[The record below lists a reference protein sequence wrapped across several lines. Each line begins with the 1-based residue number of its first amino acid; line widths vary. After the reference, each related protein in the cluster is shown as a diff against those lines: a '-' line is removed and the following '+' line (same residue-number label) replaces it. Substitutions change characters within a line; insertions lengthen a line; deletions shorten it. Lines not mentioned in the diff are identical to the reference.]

1 MKNFTKSILFLTAGL
16 MMAVNVC
23 GESNLCSVAPEH
35 PAATGG
41 TAVVFSWNTADN
53 GDVVVSIAPSTGT
66 SSATFRENGF
76 TGDVDQFK
84 VLSGEGFATEENAS
98 KYFYEKSNVN
108 GSSTYTLYRTGNYNL
123 PSPCKIK
130 FVHGAVEWTADG
142 VGPYDNTSDIIYNY
156 GTLCGATLDAPV
168 VSVNSAGIVT
178 FDNVAG
184 ADSYKVYVYMGGE
197 LATSHPVTSGQKV
210 FNPYLSREYA
220 IYVRAFNSSTDAYSD
235 FSNSAIWNATGDP
248 AGDMP
253 KSAVSDYYLT
263 QDNNVNTEAYLSFY
277 TDRATGNFY
286 ITVRAGAN
294 GDDSK
299 TFFRDAGGMALGGFR
314 YDGNTFTDYFTRTI
328 ASDADING
336 KVNTLEFVPRTDE
349 GHIPEYGHTIT
360 FLSGNY
366 VTWRTYN
373 NGSQQNPYV
382 NNLSFS
388 YTYGETCD
396 ETDDHTPASVELSI
410 ASTTTTSATLQ
421 IDVTDKN
428 DYNENRAIRS
438 LTIRDAAHGIA
449 EQKAVLDGSN
459 QITLSELKKNTSYN
473 FTVKAV
479 DSGGNV
485 TEETIKVPLT
495 FDVTENLA
503 YKRTCSA
510 GGAADPATQANDGNQ
525 GTHWGTYGL
534 GDYGTKNYWT
544 VTLDEAYVL
553 NKMSLYAGGYGG
565 GAAHKVTLQG
575 KMREE
580 DAWSDIITD
589 MTVAGGSDNENI
601 AINAAAKYL
610 KVSAAADE
618 NWMFAIDEFEV
629 YGTDYAVADAV
640 APVVTVTEISKTVTS
655 VILQID
661 ATDKDDAG
669 DDGTINA
676 IHISGDNGFVTQNDV
691 TLDGSNRITL
701 SGLKD
706 NTTYTFT
713 VHVIDLAGNETT
725 KDIVVELPFN
735 TNLNLCHA
743 GTATDGYHENTN
755 TTAAKAIDGVADTK
769 WNSWN
774 VGTSEGGYANNWMR
788 VDLGSAYNLR
798 NVTMSFDWHYGN
810 PVSEYVI
817 EGSLDDSNWYLI
829 DHVTNQ
835 SATSASL
842 TVSAPAQYV
851 RFRAITE
858 RSLGIYEFEVYASG
872 FSTLEDAAPVVTYAK
887 VGLVED
893 ATAEIEI
900 DAADITTK
908 PITKYMVSGLGGDA
922 QELTASD
929 GKITLTSLSQ
939 STHYTVDIQAKDES
953 GNLSAAKQV
962 EFTTTGSVS
971 GLYCYAGFFG
981 WEEKTQDRARF
992 TTTAEPNVLTLV
1004 VSNMAAGDQNF
1015 KLYNAD
1021 ADRCTYGD
1029 CAGPS
1034 DHHFAMAS
1042 AADVTFYAIDEDHF
1056 ICTADNLY
1064 LRGSLVG
1071 DDKALVWNED
1081 HTVATWAGALDLSG
1095 TKQFTIVKKNG
1106 ATQQHVY
1113 DHDFYTEA
1121 QTFDGDYVYGMF
1133 TLDLTKM
1140 TGTWGY
1146 VELAF
1151 ADEATD
1157 NTDAIAENNERV
1169 ANVTINRTIEADNTW
1184 YTLCLPFD
1192 MDADKVSEVFG
1203 ASTIATLVGSE
1214 DRGSLIHLNFDYVSA
1229 IQAGKPYLI
1238 KPGQTFTAGTTISGV
1253 TIKNVDPSAAGYK
1266 AEAEHMYFQG
1276 TFNKIMLQGED
1287 KRYVSENNELYAPNP
1302 DGGSAVGA
1310 FRCYF
1315 TIPDGSPA
1323 LAPGKRAVIV
1333 FGPQQST
1340 GIDQVVN
1347 GKCENAKIM
1356 LDGVLYIIR
1365 DGKTYNAQG
1374 MLIK

>member
-16 MMAVNVC
+16 MMAVNVW

-366 VTWRTYN
+366 VTWRTFN
-373 NGSQQNPYV
+373 NGSEQNPWA

-510 GGAADPATQANDGNQ
+510 GGAADPATQANDGNK

-553 NKMSLYAGGYGG
+553 NKMSLYAGGYDG

-589 MTVAGGSDNENI
+589 MTVAGGSEHENI

-610 KVSAAADE
+610 KVSASADE
-618 NWMFAIDEFEV
+618 NWMFAINEFEV
-629 YGTDYAVADAV
+629 YGNDYAVADAV

-676 IHISGDNGFVTQNDV
+676 IHISGNNGFVTQNDV

-713 VHVIDLAGNETT
+713 VHVLDLAGNETT
-725 KDIVVELPFN
+725 EDIVVELPFN
-735 TNLNLCHA
+735 TNLNLCLR
-743 GTATDGYHENTN
+743 GTATDGYHENGE
-755 TTAAKAIDGVADTK
+755 TTAAKAKDGNAETK
-769 WNSWN
+769 WNTWGVSN
-774 VGTSEGGYANNWMR
+774 YADNWMS
-788 VDLGSAYNLR
+788 VDLGAAYNLR

-810 PVSEYVI
+810 PVTEYVI

-992 TTTAEPNVLTLV
+992 STTAEPGVLTLV
-1004 VSNMAAGDQNF
+1004 VSNIAAGDQNF

-1021 ADRCTYGD
+1021 GDRCTWGH
-1029 CAGPS
+1029 CAGES

-1042 AADVTFYAIDEDHF
+1042 AADVTFYATDEDHF

-1071 DDKALVWNED
+1071 EDKALVWNED
-1081 HTVATWAGALDLSG
+1081 HTIATWAGALDLSG
-1095 TKQFTIVKKNG
+1095 TKQFTVVKKNQVG
-1106 ATQQHVY
+1106 ENLLVY

>member
-1 MKNFTKSILFLTAGL
+1 MKNFTKFILFLTAGL
-16 MMAVNVC
+16 MMAVNVWGDVTPQTYC
-23 GESNLCSVAPEH
+23 NYVLNQAEGKSIKVTWQTLR
-35 PAATGG
+35 
-41 TAVVFSWNTADN
+41 N
-53 GDVVVSIAPSTGT
+53 GDVRIDIADNEGVSET
-66 SSATFRENGF
+66 TFRNGAFEGGMNGF
-76 TGDVDQFK
+76 E
-84 VLSGEGFATEENAS
+84 VLSGEGYATVEAASVYFTREWANNSSVFYLRKKSGVTLPDPCVIAFRTEAMAWKNDADDNAYI
-98 KYFYEKSNVN
+98 KPCPFDYEYGTNCQSLTAPTNVAI
-108 GSSTYTLYRTGNYNL
+108 SSTGR
-123 PSPCKIK
+123 
-130 FVHGAVEWTADG
+130 
-142 VGPYDNTSDIIYNY
+142 
-156 GTLCGATLDAPV
+156 
-168 VSVNSAGIVT
+168 VSFNE
-178 FDNVAG
+178 VAG
-184 ADSYKVYVYMGGE
+184 ADNYEVTIYDGATLIHSQDIANNDILDFV
-197 LATSHPVTSGQKV
+197 ATSTTT
-210 FNPYLSREYA
+210 LSV
-220 IYVRAFNSSTDAYSD
+220 YVRAIKGDYAGPRSDEYAWAVEAGHVYAHSHICDKTMDQPTPNGVVGSPIDAQHSLIG
-235 FSNSAIWNATGDP
+235 FTWETKRNG
-248 AGDMP
+248 
-253 KSAVSDYYLT
+253 
-263 QDNNVNTEAYLSFY
+263 NVL
-277 TDRATGNFY
+277 
-286 ITVRAGAN
+286 
-294 GDDSK
+294 
-299 TFFRDAGGMALGGFR
+299 
-314 YDGNTFTDYFTRTI
+314 
-328 ASDADING
+328 
-336 KVNTLEFVPRTDE
+336 
-349 GHIPEYGHTIT
+349 
-360 FLSGNY
+360 
-366 VTWRTYN
+366 
-373 NGSQQNPYV
+373 
-382 NNLSFS
+382 
-388 YTYGETCD
+388 
-396 ETDDHTPASVELSI
+396 
-410 ASTTTTSATLQ
+410 
-421 IDVTDKN
+421 
-428 DYNENRAIRS
+428 
-438 LTIRDAAHGIA
+438 
-449 EQKAVLDGSN
+449 
-459 QITLSELKKNTSYN
+459 ITLSEKDGGEAGTALFRGNGMSITSFQINGVANDGENVIFETEATHQNLNYYTLKLKEGKSAPANGTHITFNATVEYKTATSTNAWPTLSFDYVYGTKCSSADGQNPVISTFTATPGKSSITFHVEASDVDDESTDQTSLLTYHIVNVANGIDQDVILDGSGNFTLSGLKKNIISSYTLTAIDPSEN
-473 FTVKAV
+473 TASRTIDVAMDF
-479 DSGGNV
+479 D
-485 TEETIKVPLT
+485 TE
-495 FDVTENLA
+495 DNLA
-503 YKRTCSA
+503 LNKTCSA
-510 GGAADPATQANDGNQ
+510 GGYEGENGPSKANDGNT
-525 GTHWGTYGL
+525 GTYWGTYGL

-589 MTVAGGSDNENI
+589 MTVAEGSDNENI

-743 GTATDGYHENTN
+743 GTATDGYHEDTN

-858 RSLGIYEFEVYASG
+858 QSLGIYEFEVYASG

-981 WEEKTQDRARF
+981 WGEKTQDCARF
-992 TTTAEPNVLTLV
+992 STTAEPGVLTLV
-1004 VSNMAAGDQNF
+1004 VSNVAAGDQNF

-1021 ADRCTYGD
+1021 GDRCTWGH
-1029 CAGPS
+1029 CAGES

-1071 DDKALVWNED
+1071 EDKALVWNED
-1081 HTVATWAGALDLSG
+1081 HTIATWAGALDLSG
-1095 TKQFTIVKKNG
+1095 TKQFTVVKKNQVG
-1106 ATQQHVY
+1106 ENLLVY

-1266 AEAEHMYFQG
+1266 AVSEHMYFQG